1 MLFPQRLK
9 TQECRDTNLWHLV
22 ERTVLPLPT
31 VRNFFSPKFSCNQ
44 IGLYSYRW
52 VSTDWQLFYLASA
65 FLLSFKFS
73 TFAKKLRK
81 KATEI
86 LFERKKKKIQ
96 FRNRQGF
103 WEIGLF
109 DADGRILPRKVAFFV
124 SMLSILRDYAVK
136 VVWAL
141 SRLGILA
148 PALWRWKVRVTN

>member
-73 TFAKKLRK
+73 TFAKKFRK

-86 LFERKKKKIQ
+86 LFEKKKRRKFNLGIVKASEKLA
-96 FRNRQGF
+96 FLMLMEEFCLERLRL
-103 WEIGLF
+103 LF
-109 DADGRILPRKVAFFV
+109 LCF
-124 SMLSILRDYAVK
+124 RDYAVK